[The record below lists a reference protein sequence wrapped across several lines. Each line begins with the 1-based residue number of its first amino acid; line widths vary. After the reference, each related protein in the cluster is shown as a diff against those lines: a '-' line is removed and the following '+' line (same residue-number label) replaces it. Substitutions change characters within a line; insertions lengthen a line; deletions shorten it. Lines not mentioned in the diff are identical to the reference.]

1 MKKAIALFL
10 VLLTLTACTSN
21 KEKNGSTNKFP
32 EEELMEKAK
41 DNTKLTQYVDSIKTV
56 FPNYEGNLV
65 VQKKVSKEFEK
76 QLTSFPGILEGST
89 FHLASMFEHEG
100 KTCVA
105 FMCIEESVNVWCMD
119 YPEEEAAKLD
129 KNKTYELTGGTIDHF
144 EVNDDEVGGH
154 FLFLGNVYVRGLMVK
169 EI

>member
-105 FMCIEESVNVWCMD
+105 FMCLEERTCGAWTTQRKKPLN
-119 YPEEEAAKLD
+119 
-129 KNKTYELTGGTIDHF
+129 LTRTRPMSSQAEPSTIS
-144 EVNDDEVGGH
+144 
-154 FLFLGNVYVRGLMVK
+154 K
-169 EI
+169 

>member
-1 MKKAIALFL
+1 MKKTIALFMVLL
-10 VLLTLTACTSN
+10 VLAACSSGN
-21 KEKNGSTNKFP
+21 EKKKSAKFP

-105 FMCIEESVNVWCMD
+105 FMCLEEGVNVWCMD
-119 YPEEEAAKLD
+119 YPEDEAAKLD
-129 KNKTYELTGGTIDHF
+129 KNKTYELTGGTIDRF

-154 FLFLGNVYVRGLMVK
+154 FLFLGNVYVRGLIVK